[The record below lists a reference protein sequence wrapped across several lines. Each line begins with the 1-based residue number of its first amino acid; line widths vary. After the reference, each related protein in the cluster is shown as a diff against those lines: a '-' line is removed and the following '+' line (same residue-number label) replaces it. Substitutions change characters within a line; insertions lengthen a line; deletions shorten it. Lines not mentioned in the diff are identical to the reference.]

1 MAGVKGVLILATLDT
16 KGPEALYLS
25 DKIKALGEEP
35 ILMDMSMRDEKR
47 GVRAEISAEEVAKAG
62 GSRLGQLSDSDD
74 LDINM
79 EVMVAGAIKITHRL
93 IQEGR
98 VNGVIGIGGY
108 RGSFMATAIMHSL
121 PFGLPKV
128 MVSSAAALPGLST
141 RFLKTS
147 DIMIFH
153 SVIEI
158 AGLTN
163 LLKNV
168 LDRAAYALS
177 GMLQGQVATPIID
190 KNKGIAM
197 TMLGP
202 CEICARTVRT
212 ALENQGYQV
221 MGFHATGIGDRA
233 MEEMITEGFLGGVI
247 DLAPGGVG
255 EHLYGFTRDAGPNRL
270 ESAGRVGIPQI
281 ISTCGVNHITP
292 SKSKYTAEHKGRR
305 RYDLDKSRTWL
316 RMTPNELKEVSEV
329 FAEKLNKSLGPVKVV
344 IPLKGWS
351 SIDSPGRPTYDPEED
366 AIFIKELRRK
376 LKKEI
381 EVIQVD
387 ANMEDLEFAKVVISA
402 ALDVLK
408 EPRLHQVKCC
418 RK

>member
-1 MAGVKGVLILATLDT
+1 MKGVLILATLDT

-79 EVMVAGAIKITHRL
+79 QVMVAGAVKITHRL
-93 IQEGR
+93 IQGGK

-121 PFGLPKV
+121 PFGVPKV
-128 MVSSAAALPGLST
+128 MVSSAAALPGLSA

-177 GMLQGQVATPIID
+177 GMLQGQVATPIIG

-212 ALENQGYQV
+212 ALGNQGYQV
-221 MGFHATGIGDRA
+221 IGFHATGIGDRA
-233 MEEMITEGFLGGVI
+233 MEEMIAEGFFGGVI

-255 EHLYGFTRDAGPNRL
+255 EHLYGFMRDAGPNRL

-329 FAEKLNKSLGPVKVV
+329 FAEKLNKSLGLVKVV

-366 AIFIKELRRK
+366 AIFIKELSRR

-387 ANMEDLEFAKVVISA
+387 ANMEDPEFANAVISA
-402 ALDVLK
+402 ALDVL
-408 EPRLHQVKCC
+408 Q
-418 RK
+418 

>member
-1 MAGVKGVLILATLDT
+1 MATLDT

-93 IQEGR
+93 IQEGK

-128 MVSSAAALPGLST
+128 LVSSAAALPGLST
-141 RFLKTS
+141 RFFKTS

-190 KNKGIAM
+190 KNKAIAM

-212 ALENQGYQV
+212 ALGNQGYQV
-221 MGFHATGIGDRA
+221 IGFHATGIGDRA
-233 MEEMITEGFLGGVI
+233 MEEMIAEGFLGGVI

-255 EHLYGFTRDAGPNRL
+255 EHLYGFMRDAGPNRL
-270 ESAGRVGIPQI
+270 ESAAKVGIPQI

-316 RMTPNELKEVSEV
+316 RMTPNELKEVSEI
-329 FAEKLNKSLGPVKVV
+329 FAEKLNKSLGLVKVV

-366 AIFIKELRRK
+366 AIFIKELSRR

-387 ANMEDLEFAKVVISA
+387 ANMEDPEFAKAVTSA

-408 EPRLHQVKCC
+408 
-418 RK
+418 

>member
-1 MAGVKGVLILATLDT
+1 MAGVKRVLILATLDT
-16 KGPEALYLS
+16 KGTEALYLS
-25 DKIKALGEEP
+25 DRIMGLGEEP
-35 ILMDMSMRDEKR
+35 ILIDMSMRDEKR
-47 GVRAEISAEEVAKAG
+47 VRAQVSAEEVAKAG
-62 GSRLGQLSDSDD
+62 GSTLAQLNDSDD
-74 LDINM
+74 LTVNM
-79 EVMVAGAIKITHRL
+79 ELMVAGAVKIIHRL
-93 IQEGR
+93 MQGGR
-98 VNGVIGIGGY
+98 VDGVIGVGGY
-108 RGSFMATAIMHSL
+108 RGSFMATAIMQSL

-177 GMLQGQVATPIID
+177 GMLQGQVATPVID

-212 ALENQGYQV
+212 ALGNQGYQV
-221 MGFHATGIGDRA
+221 IGFHATGIGDRA
-233 MEEMITEGFLGGVI
+233 MEEMIAEGLLGGVI

-270 ESAGRVGIPQI
+270 EAAAKAGIPQI

-292 SKSKYTAEHKGRR
+292 SKSKYTADHKKRR
-305 RYDLDKSRTWL
+305 RYDLDRSRTWL

-351 SIDSPGRPTYDPEED
+351 SVDSPGRPTYDPEED
-366 AIFIKELRRK
+366 AIFIEELRRG

-387 ANMEDLEFAKVVISA
+387 ANMEDPEFAKVVISA

-408 EPRLHQVKCC
+408 EPRLH
-418 RK
+418 

>member
-1 MAGVKGVLILATLDT
+1 MLLAGVKRVLILATLDT

-25 DKIKALGEEP
+25 DKIRELGEEP
-35 ILMDMSMRDEKR
+35 ILVDMSMKDEER
-47 GVRAEISAEEVAKAG
+47 VRAQVSAEEVAEAG
-62 GSRLGQLSDSDD
+62 GGRLAQLSDSDN
-74 LDINM
+74 LDANM
-79 EVMVAGAIKITHRL
+79 EVMVAGAVKITHRL
-93 IQEGR
+93 MREGR

-168 LDRAAYALS
+168 LDRAAHALS

-221 MGFHATGIGDRA
+221 IGFHATGIGDRA
-233 MEEMITEGFLGGVI
+233 MEEMIAEGFLGGVI

-255 EHLYGFTRDAGPNRL
+255 ENLYGFTRDAGPNRL
-270 ESAGRVGIPQI
+270 EAAAKVGIPQI

-305 RYDLDKSRTWL
+305 RYDLDKARTWL
-316 RMTPNELKEVSEV
+316 RMAPNELKEVSEV
-329 FAEKLNKSLGPVKVV
+329 FAEKLNKSLGPVRVV

-387 ANMEDLEFAKVVISA
+387 ANMEDPEFAKAVIRA

-408 EPRLHQVKCC
+408 EPRLH
-418 RK
+418 

>member
-1 MAGVKGVLILATLDT
+1 MDT

-62 GSRLGQLSDSDD
+62 GSRLAQLSVSDD
-74 LDINM
+74 LDMNM
-79 EVMVAGAIKITHRL
+79 EVMVAGAVKIIHRL
-93 IQEGR
+93 MRQGR

-128 MVSSAAALPGLST
+128 MVSSAAAIPGLST
-141 RFLKTS
+141 RFFKTS

-153 SVIEI
+153 SVIEM

-168 LDRAAYALS
+168 LDRAAYSLS
-177 GMLQGQVATPIID
+177 GMVQGQVATPVID

-212 ALENQGYQV
+212 ALGNQGYQV
-221 MGFHATGIGDRA
+221 IGFHATGIGDRA
-233 MEEMITEGFLGGVI
+233 MEEMIAEGLLGGVI

-255 EHLYGFTRDAGPNRL
+255 EHLYGFMRDAGPNRL
-270 ESAGRVGIPQI
+270 ESAGKAGIPQI

-351 SIDSPGRPTYDPEED
+351 SIDSPGRPTYDPEGD
-366 AIFIKELRRK
+366 AIFIKELNRR

-387 ANMEDLEFAKVVISA
+387 ANMEDPEFAKAVISA

-408 EPRLHQVKCC
+408 
-418 RK
+418 

>member
-1 MAGVKGVLILATLDT
+1 MKGVLILATLDT
-16 KGPEALYLS
+16 KGPEALYLC

-35 ILMDMSMRDEKR
+35 ILIDMAMRDEKR
-47 GVRAEISAEEVAKAG
+47 GVRAEVSAEEVARAG
-62 GSRLGQLSDSDD
+62 GRRLAQLSDSDD
-74 LDINM
+74 LDVNM
-79 EVMVAGAIKITHRL
+79 EVMVAGAVKIIHRL
-93 IQEGR
+93 MREGR

-128 MVSSAAALPGLST
+128 MVSSAAAIPGLST
-141 RFLKTS
+141 RFFKTS

-153 SVIEI
+153 SVIEV

-190 KNKGIAM
+190 QNKGIAM
-197 TMLGP
+197 TMVGP
-202 CEICARTVRT
+202 CEICAKTVRT
-212 ALENQGYQV
+212 ALGNQGYQV
-221 MGFHATGIGDRA
+221 IGFHATGIGDRA
-233 MEEMITEGFLGGVI
+233 MEEMIAEGFLGGVI
-247 DLAPGGVG
+247 DLATGGVG
-255 EHLYGFTRDAGPNRL
+255 EHLYGFMRDAGPNRL
-270 ESAGRVGIPQI
+270 ESAAKVGIPQI

-329 FAEKLNKSLGPVKVV
+329 FAEKLNKSLGLVKVV

-366 AIFIKELRRK
+366 AIFIKELSRR

-387 ANMEDLEFAKVVISA
+387 ANMEDPEFAKAVISA

-408 EPRLHQVKCC
+408 
-418 RK
+418 

>member
-79 EVMVAGAIKITHRL
+79 QVMVAGAVKITHRL
-93 IQEGR
+93 IQGGK

-121 PFGLPKV
+121 PFGVPKV
-128 MVSSAAALPGLST
+128 MVSSAAALPGLSA

-177 GMLQGQVATPIID
+177 GMLQGQVATPIIG

-212 ALENQGYQV
+212 ALGNQGYQV
-221 MGFHATGIGDRA
+221 IGFHATGIGDRA
-233 MEEMITEGFLGGVI
+233 MEEMIAEGFFGGVI

-255 EHLYGFTRDAGPNRL
+255 EHLYGFMRDAGPNRL

-329 FAEKLNKSLGPVKVV
+329 FAEKLNKSLGLVKVV

-366 AIFIKELRRK
+366 AIFIKELSRR

-387 ANMEDLEFAKVVISA
+387 ANMEDPEFANAVISA
-402 ALDVLK
+402 ALDVL
-408 EPRLHQVKCC
+408 Q
-418 RK
+418 

>member
-1 MAGVKGVLILATLDT
+1 MATLDT

-25 DKIKALGEEP
+25 DRIKALGEEP
-35 ILMDMSMRDEKR
+35 ILMDISMRDEKR
-47 GVRAEISAEEVAKAG
+47 VRAQVSVEEVAKAG
-62 GSRLGQLSDSDD
+62 GTRLAQLSVSDD
-74 LDINM
+74 LDVNM
-79 EVMVAGAIKITHRL
+79 EVMIAGAVKIIHRL
-93 IQEGR
+93 MREGR
-98 VNGVIGIGGY
+98 VSGVIGIGGY
-108 RGSFMATAIMHSL
+108 RGSFMATAIMRSL

-147 DIMIFH
+147 DIMMFH
-153 SVIEI
+153 SVIEM

-168 LDRAAYALS
+168 LDRAAHALS
-177 GMLQGQVATPIID
+177 GMVQGQVTPPIID

-221 MGFHATGIGDRA
+221 VGFHATGVGDRA
-233 MEEMITEGFLGGVI
+233 MEEMISEGFLGGVI

-255 EHLYGFTRDAGPNRL
+255 EHLYGFMRDAGPNRL
-270 ESAGRVGIPQI
+270 EAAGKVGIPQV

-292 SKSKYTAEHKGRR
+292 SKSRYTAEHKRRR
-305 RYDLDKSRTWL
+305 RYDLDQSRTWL
-316 RMTPNELKEVSEV
+316 RMSPKELKEVSEL

-351 SIDSPGRPTYDPEED
+351 SVDSPGRPTYDPEED
-366 AIFIKELRRK
+366 AIFIKELRRR

-381 EVIQVD
+381 EVTQVD
-387 ANMEDLEFAKVVISA
+387 VNMEDPEFAKTVISA
-402 ALDVLK
+402 ALDVLN
-408 EPRLHQVKCC
+408 PDD
-418 RK
+418 

>member
-1 MAGVKGVLILATLDT
+1 MDT

-25 DKIKALGEEP
+25 DRIKALGEEP
-35 ILMDMSMRDEKR
+35 ILLDMSMRDEKR

-62 GSRLGQLSDSDD
+62 GSGLEQLSDSDE
-74 LDINM
+74 LDVNM
-79 EVMVAGAIKITHRL
+79 EVMVAGTVKIIHRL
-93 IQEGR
+93 MREGR

-121 PFGLPKV
+121 PFGFPKV

-141 RFLKTS
+141 RFFKTS

-190 KNKGIAM
+190 KNKAIAM

-212 ALENQGYQV
+212 ALGNQGYQV
-221 MGFHATGIGDRA
+221 IGFHATGIGDRA
-233 MEEMITEGFLGGVI
+233 MEEMIAEGFLGGVI

-255 EHLYGFTRDAGPNRL
+255 EHLYGFMRDAGPNRL
-270 ESAGRVGIPQI
+270 ESAAKVGIPQI

-316 RMTPNELKEVSEV
+316 RMTPNELKEVSEI
-329 FAEKLNKSLGPVKVV
+329 FAEKLNKSLGLVKVV

-366 AIFIKELRRK
+366 AIFIKELSRR

-387 ANMEDLEFAKVVISA
+387 ANMEDPEFAKAVISA

-408 EPRLHQVKCC
+408 
-418 RK
+418 

>member
-47 GVRAEISAEEVAKAG
+47 GVRAGISAEEVAKAG

-79 EVMVAGAIKITHRL
+79 QVMVAGAIKITHRL
-93 IQEGR
+93 IQEGK

-108 RGSFMATAIMHSL
+108 RGSFMATAIMHCL

-128 MVSSAAALPGLST
+128 LVSSAAALPGLST
-141 RFLKTS
+141 RFFKTS

-212 ALENQGYQV
+212 ALGNQGYQV
-221 MGFHATGIGDRA
+221 IGFHATGIGDRA
-233 MEEMITEGFLGGVI
+233 MEEMIAEGFFGGVI

-255 EHLYGFTRDAGPNRL
+255 EHLYGFMRDAGPNRL

-329 FAEKLNKSLGPVKVV
+329 FAEKLNKSLGLVKVV

-351 SIDSPGRPTYDPEED
+351 SIDSPGRSTYDPEED
-366 AIFIKELRRK
+366 AIFIKELSRR

-387 ANMEDLEFAKVVISA
+387 ANMEEPEFANAVISA
-402 ALDVLK
+402 ALDVL
-408 EPRLHQVKCC
+408 Q
-418 RK
+418 

>member
-1 MAGVKGVLILATLDT
+1 MVLAGVKGVIILATMDT

-62 GSRLGQLSDSDD
+62 GSRLAQLSVSDD
-74 LDINM
+74 LDMNM
-79 EVMVAGAIKITHRL
+79 EVMVAGAVKIIHRL
-93 IQEGR
+93 MRQGR

-128 MVSSAAALPGLST
+128 MVSSAAAIPGLST
-141 RFLKTS
+141 RFFKTS

-153 SVIEI
+153 SVIEM
-158 AGLTN
+158 AGLTT

-168 LDRAAYALS
+168 LDRAAYSLS
-177 GMLQGQVATPIID
+177 GMVQGQVATPVID

-212 ALENQGYQV
+212 ALGNQGYQV
-221 MGFHATGIGDRA
+221 IGFHATGIGDRA
-233 MEEMITEGFLGGVI
+233 MEEMIAEGFLGGVI

-255 EHLYGFTRDAGPNRL
+255 EHLYGFMRDAGPNRL
-270 ESAGRVGIPQI
+270 ESAGKAGIPQI

-329 FAEKLNKSLGPVKVV
+329 FAEKLNKSFGLVKVV

-366 AIFIKELRRK
+366 AIFIRELGRR

-387 ANMEDLEFAKVVISA
+387 ANMEDPEFAKAVISA

-408 EPRLHQVKCC
+408 
-418 RK
+418 

>member
-1 MAGVKGVLILATLDT
+1 LAGVKGVLILATLDT
-16 KGPEALYLS
+16 KGPEALYLC

-35 ILMDMSMRDEKR
+35 ILIDMSMRDEKR
-47 GVRAEISAEEVAKAG
+47 GARAEISAEEVAKAG
-62 GSRLGQLSDSDD
+62 GSRLAQLSDSDD
-74 LDINM
+74 LDVNM
-79 EVMVAGAIKITHRL
+79 EVMIAGAVKNIHRL
-93 IQEGR
+93 MRGGR

-128 MVSSAAALPGLST
+128 MVSSAAAIPGLST
-141 RFLKTS
+141 QFFKTS

-153 SVIEI
+153 SVIEV

-168 LDRAAYALS
+168 LDRAANALS
-177 GMLQGQVATPIID
+177 GMLQGQVATPVID
-190 KNKGIAM
+190 QNKGIAM

-202 CEICARTVRT
+202 CEICAKTVRT
-212 ALENQGYQV
+212 ALGNQGYQV
-221 MGFHATGIGDRA
+221 IGFHATGIGDCA
-233 MEEMITEGFLGGVI
+233 MEEMIAEGFLGGVI
-247 DLAPGGVG
+247 DLATGGVG
-255 EHLYGFTRDAGPNRL
+255 EHLYGFMRDAGPNRL
-270 ESAGRVGIPQI
+270 ESAAKVGIPQI

-366 AIFIKELRRK
+366 AIFIKDLSRR

-387 ANMEDLEFAKVVISA
+387 ANMEDPEFAKAVISA

-408 EPRLHQVKCC
+408 
-418 RK
+418 

>member
-1 MAGVKGVLILATLDT
+1 MVLAGVKRVLILATLDT

-25 DKIKALGEEP
+25 DRIKALGEEP

-47 GVRAEISAEEVAKAG
+47 VRAQVSVEEVAKAG
-62 GSRLGQLSDSDD
+62 GTRLAQLSVSDD
-74 LDINM
+74 LDVNM
-79 EVMVAGAIKITHRL
+79 EVMIAGAVKIIHRL
-93 IQEGR
+93 MREGR
-98 VNGVIGIGGY
+98 VSGVIGIGGY
-108 RGSFMATAIMHSL
+108 RGSFMATAIMRSL

-147 DIMIFH
+147 DIMMFH
-153 SVIEI
+153 SVIEM

-168 LDRAAYALS
+168 LDRAAHALS
-177 GMLQGQVATPIID
+177 GMVQGQVTPPIID

-221 MGFHATGIGDRA
+221 VGFHATGVGDRA
-233 MEEMITEGFLGGVI
+233 MEEMISEGFLGGVI

-255 EHLYGFTRDAGPNRL
+255 EHLYGFMRDAGPNRL
-270 ESAGRVGIPQI
+270 EAAGKVGIPQV

-292 SKSKYTAEHKGRR
+292 SKSRYTAEHKRRR
-305 RYDLDKSRTWL
+305 RYDLDQSRTWL
-316 RMTPNELKEVSEV
+316 RMSPKELKEVSEL

-351 SIDSPGRPTYDPEED
+351 SVDSPGRPTYDPEED
-366 AIFIKELRRK
+366 AIFIKELRRR

-381 EVIQVD
+381 EVTQVD
-387 ANMEDLEFAKVVISA
+387 VNMEDPEFAKTVISA
-402 ALDVLK
+402 ALDVLN
-408 EPRLHQVKCC
+408 PDD
-418 RK
+418 

>member
-1 MAGVKGVLILATLDT
+1 MAEVKRVLILATLDT

-25 DKIKALGEEP
+25 DKVKALGEEP

-47 GVRAEISAEEVAKAG
+47 GVRAETSADEVAKAG

-93 IQEGR
+93 IQEGK

-128 MVSSAAALPGLST
+128 LVSSAAALPGLST
-141 RFLKTS
+141 RFFKTS

-153 SVIEI
+153 SVVEI

-212 ALENQGYQV
+212 ALGNQGYQV
-221 MGFHATGIGDRA
+221 IGFHATGIGDRA
-233 MEEMITEGFLGGVI
+233 MEEMIAEGFFGGVI

-255 EHLYGFTRDAGPNRL
+255 EHLYGFMRDAGPNRL

-305 RYDLDKSRTWL
+305 RYDLDESRTWL
-316 RMTPNELKEVSEV
+316 RMTPNELKEVSGV
-329 FAEKLNKSLGPVKVV
+329 FAEKLNQSLGLVKVV

-351 SIDSPGRPTYDPEED
+351 SIDSPGRSTYDPEED
-366 AIFIKELRRK
+366 AIFIEELSRR

-387 ANMEDLEFAKVVISA
+387 ANMEEPEFANAVIST

-408 EPRLHQVKCC
+408 
-418 RK
+418 

>member
-1 MAGVKGVLILATLDT
+1 MAGVKGVLILATMDT

-25 DKIKALGEEP
+25 DRIKALGEEP
-35 ILMDMSMRDEKR
+35 ILLDMSMRDEKR

-62 GSRLGQLSDSDD
+62 GSGLEQLSDSDE
-74 LDINM
+74 LDVNM
-79 EVMVAGAIKITHRL
+79 EVMVAGTVKIIHRL
-93 IQEGR
+93 MREGR

-121 PFGLPKV
+121 PFGFPKV

-141 RFLKTS
+141 RFFKTS

-190 KNKGIAM
+190 KNKAIAM

-212 ALENQGYQV
+212 ALGNQGYQV
-221 MGFHATGIGDRA
+221 IGFHATGIGDRA
-233 MEEMITEGFLGGVI
+233 MEEMIAEGFLGGVI

-255 EHLYGFTRDAGPNRL
+255 EHLYGFMRDAGPNRL
-270 ESAGRVGIPQI
+270 ESAAKVGIPQI

-316 RMTPNELKEVSEV
+316 RMTPNELKEVSEI
-329 FAEKLNKSLGPVKVV
+329 FAEKLNKSLGLVKVV

-366 AIFIKELRRK
+366 AIFIKELSRR

-387 ANMEDLEFAKVVISA
+387 ANMEDPEFAKAVISA

-408 EPRLHQVKCC
+408 
-418 RK
+418 

>member
-1 MAGVKGVLILATLDT
+1 MAGVKGVIILATMDT

-47 GVRAEISAEEVAKAG
+47 EVRAETSAEEVAKAG
-62 GSRLGQLSDSDD
+62 GSGLEQLSDSDD
-74 LDINM
+74 LDVNM
-79 EVMVAGAIKITHRL
+79 EVMVAGAVKIVHRL
-93 IQEGR
+93 MREGR

-141 RFLKTS
+141 RFFKTS

-153 SVIEI
+153 SVIEM

-163 LLKNV
+163 LVKNV

-177 GMLQGQVATPIID
+177 GMLQGQVATPIMD

-202 CEICARTVRT
+202 CEICARTVRI

-221 MGFHATGIGDRA
+221 IGFHATGIGDRA
-233 MEEMITEGFLGGVI
+233 MEEMIAEGFLGGVI

-255 EHLYGFTRDAGPNRL
+255 EHLYGFMRDAGPNRL
-270 ESAGRVGIPQI
+270 ESAAKVGIPQI
-281 ISTCGVNHITP
+281 ISTCGLTILHLLSQSIRQ
-292 SKSKYTAEHKGRR
+292 SIKG
-305 RYDLDKSRTWL
+305 DEDTTLIN
-316 RMTPNELKEVSEV
+316 PE
-329 FAEKLNKSLGPVKVV
+329 
-344 IPLKGWS
+344 
-351 SIDSPGRPTYDPEED
+351 PG
-366 AIFIKELRRK
+366 
-376 LKKEI
+376 
-381 EVIQVD
+381 
-387 ANMEDLEFAKVVISA
+387 SA
-402 ALDVLK
+402 
-408 EPRLHQVKCC
+408 
-418 RK
+418 

>member
-16 KGPEALYLS
+16 KGPEALYLC

-35 ILMDMSMRDEKR
+35 ILIDMAMRDEKR
-47 GVRAEISAEEVAKAG
+47 GVRAEVSAEEVARAG
-62 GSRLGQLSDSDD
+62 GRRLAQLSDSDD
-74 LDINM
+74 LDVNM
-79 EVMVAGAIKITHRL
+79 EVMVAGAVKIIHRL
-93 IQEGR
+93 MREGR

-128 MVSSAAALPGLST
+128 MVSSAAAIPGLST
-141 RFLKTS
+141 RFFKTS

-153 SVIEI
+153 SVIEV

-190 KNKGIAM
+190 QNKGIAM
-197 TMLGP
+197 TMVGP
-202 CEICARTVRT
+202 CEICAKTVRT
-212 ALENQGYQV
+212 ALGNQGYQV
-221 MGFHATGIGDRA
+221 IGFHATGIGDRA
-233 MEEMITEGFLGGVI
+233 MEEMIAEGFLGGVI
-247 DLAPGGVG
+247 DLATGGVG
-255 EHLYGFTRDAGPNRL
+255 EHLYGFMRDAGPNRL
-270 ESAGRVGIPQI
+270 ESAAKVGIPQI

-329 FAEKLNKSLGPVKVV
+329 FAEKLNKSLGLVKVV

-366 AIFIKELRRK
+366 AIFIKELSRR

-387 ANMEDLEFAKVVISA
+387 ANMEDPEFAKAVISA

-408 EPRLHQVKCC
+408 
-418 RK
+418 

>member
-1 MAGVKGVLILATLDT
+1 LTGVKRVLILATMDT

-35 ILMDMSMRDEKR
+35 ILMDMSMRDEKQR
-47 GVRAEISAEEVAKAG
+47 TRAEISAEEVAKAG
-62 GSRLGQLSDSDD
+62 GSRLAQLSVSDD
-74 LDINM
+74 LDVNM
-79 EVMVAGAIKITHRL
+79 EIMVAGAVKIIHRL
-93 IQEGR
+93 MRERR

-128 MVSSAAALPGLST
+128 MVSSAAALRGLST

-168 LDRAAYALS
+168 LDRTAHTLS
-177 GMLQGQVATPIID
+177 GMLQGQVTAPIID

-221 MGFHATGIGDRA
+221 IGFHATGIGDRA
-233 MEEMITEGFLGGVI
+233 MEEMIAEGFLGGVI

-255 EHLYGFTRDAGPNRL
+255 EHLYGFMRDAGPNRL
-270 ESAGRVGIPQI
+270 EAAAKVGIPQI

-292 SKSKYTAEHKGRR
+292 SKSKYTADHKGRR
-305 RYDLDKSRTWL
+305 RYDLDRSRTWL

-329 FAEKLNKSLGPVKVV
+329 FAEKLNKSLGLVKVV

-351 SIDSPGRPTYDPEED
+351 SVDSPGRPTYDPEED
-366 AIFIKELRRK
+366 AIFIKELRRR

-387 ANMEDLEFAKVVISA
+387 ANMEDPEFAKVVISA

-408 EPRLHQVKCC
+408 EPRLH
-418 RK
+418 